1 MIGKNRQDD
10 VVTLVAVGSTL
21 YGSLSFAHQLYV
33 NGRIEGDVESVGD
46 DDARIVI
53 SATGSVVGDI
63 SVPNVVIHG
72 RVEGNVQAAKRVE
85 LGAQAAVRG
94 DVCYRL
100 MEMQLGAVVEGQLL
114 HHDTVVPRVDTEIS
128 LIDAEDD
135 VSLPFRVA
143 DRSAGRTA

>member
-10 VVTLVAVGSTL
+10 VVTLVAVGSSL

-33 NGRIEGDVESVGD
+33 NGRIEGDVMSVGD

-53 SATGSVVGDI
+53 SATGSVIGDI
-63 SVPNVVIHG
+63 TVPNVVIHG
-72 RVEGNVQAAKRVE
+72 RVEGNVQASKRVE

-100 MEMQLGAVVEGQLL
+100 MEMQIGAVVEGQLL
-114 HHDTVVPRVDTEIS
+114 HHDTVVPLVEADLPLLES
-128 LIDAEDD
+128 EGD